1 MKSARIAIPLLI
13 LVAVVG
19 SVAAALAFG
28 NGKGPPHAGEMQKFT
43 PLDAPRPA
51 PDVTFSDADGRSTS
65 LAAFRGKIVLVNLWA
80 TWCAPCVEEM
90 PALDRLQ
97 AALGGD
103 TFAVVAISSDR
114 AGAKAV
120 DPFVEKVGLK
130 ALKPYLDPPGA
141 ATRAFAARGLPTSIL
156 LDRDGNELGRLE
168 GKAAWDSADAK
179 ALIRHYIDA
188 KPSPGPAPTN
198 AAAATAG
205 TAKAGS

>member
-19 SVAAALAFG
+19 SVAAALALG
-28 NGKGPPHAGEMQKFT
+28 TGKGPPHAGEMQKFT

-103 TFAVVAISSDR
+103 SFTVVALSSDR
-114 AGAKAV
+114 AGTKVV
-120 DPFVEKVGLK
+120 DPFVEKLGL
-130 ALKPYLDPPGA
+130 AAIKPYLDPPGA

-156 LDRDGNELGRLE
+156 IDRNGNEVGRLE

-179 ALIRHYIDA
+179 ALIRYYIDA
-188 KPSPGPAPTN
+188 KPDA
-198 AAAATAG
+198 AG
-205 TAKAGS
+205 TTVKAGS